1 VRSLAMALPV
11 AGDLAIPYGRL
22 KTPHGDVLFC
32 MQCADNRR
40 GPTLFTYLHGFYVR
54 CGGDSLR
61 GVLRSLGANCSSSHS
76 RIMCP
81 YCVSCDHDSVHD
93 GFFRLWRSVQLP
105 LAQFADAWAG
115 VDKTGWRSAARAEL
129 MEAAEALAHGPR
141 LPMMLGRDGPEGTPA
156 SVLLARAKAAAPVP
170 MSAPVGASYVAAQ
183 AAHPAMQAASWG
195 IASSATA
202 PPDTE
207 CLASAEARLASL
219 EAEVQRMAM
228 FVAALAHE
236 LHDVVRRVG

>member
-1 VRSLAMALPV
+1 MVASLQQTVANLVRRVNSSALTRGLGSRPANARTVGARTLAKRQTFAV
-11 AGDLAIPYGRL
+11 
-22 KTPHGDVLFC
+22 
-32 MQCADNRR
+32 
-40 GPTLFTYLHGFYVR
+40 
-54 CGGDSLR
+54 
-61 GVLRSLGANCSSSHS
+61 CS
-76 RIMCP
+76 
-81 YCVSCDHDSVHD
+81 YVSCGPRARPPWPCPHDSVHD
-93 GFFRLWRSVQLP
+93 GFFRLWRSV
-105 LAQFADAWAG
+105 QFADAWAG
-115 VDKTGWRSAARAEL
+115 VDKTGWRSAGRAEL

-141 LPMMLGRDGPEGTPA
+141 LPMMLGRDGTEGTPA

-202 PPDTE
+202 PTDME

-219 EAEVQRMAM
+219 EAEVQRLAM